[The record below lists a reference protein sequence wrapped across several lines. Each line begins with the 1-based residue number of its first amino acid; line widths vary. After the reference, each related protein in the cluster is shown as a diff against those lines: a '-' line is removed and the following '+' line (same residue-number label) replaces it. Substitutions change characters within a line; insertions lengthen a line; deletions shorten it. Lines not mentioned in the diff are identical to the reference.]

1 MPHSGLDDRGR
12 ATAPVIQGD
21 GDGDGSLNITETRAT
36 LGRTA
41 RLECSARNISGKKMV
56 RLMMQLGNPL
66 RSWLFV
72 FLTLQIELA
81 FNSPKHNAAIE
92 AS

>member
-21 GDGDGSLNITETRAT
+21 GDGGGSLNITETRAT

-56 RLMMQLGNPL
+56 RLMMQLGNSL
-66 RSWLFV
+66 RSWRSV
-72 FLTLQIELA
+72 VQIESAIIL
-81 FNSPKHNAAIE
+81 NSPKHNTKIDV
-92 AS
+92 S